1 MELIKND
8 RTNQMHETIRN
19 EKRRV
24 GHLRDPRLESNDL
37 KVYGWKEK
45 RKKKRKKKQ
54 REIRDVF
61 ERFWSSFRD
70 SFDRFPR
77 YSLGTC
83 IRAESWATERKSKE
97 PFVRRNVDRD
107 ARANSLR
114 QTVLRWRSS
123 SFTTRWEIHHRPTD
137 KLADRTFLSLGGK
150 LDRSKLAFHGVEI
163 KLDNFTEEPE
173 SNVAIL
179 SRYDL
184 NRI

>member
-1 MELIKND
+1 MKLIK
-8 RTNQMHETIRN
+8 MHETMGN

-24 GHLRDPRLESNDL
+24 GHLRDPRLETNDL
-37 KVYGWKEK
+37 EVYGWKEK
-45 RKKKRKKKQ
+45 KRKEEREKKQ

-70 SFDRFPR
+70 SFDRFSR

-97 PFVRRNVDRD
+97 PFVRRNVGRKAGRD
-107 ARANSLR
+107 ARVNSLR

-123 SFTTRWEIHHRPTD
+123 FFTTRWEIHHRPTD
-137 KLADRTFLSLGGK
+137 KLADRTLLSLGGK

-173 SNVAIL
+173 SNVTVL
-179 SRYDL
+179 SR
-184 NRI
+184 